1 MKRPISNVHNNQ
13 ATVISLTAAQLG
25 FAAAVIV
32 LLLLISLHI
41 LSPEFSPSWRMVSE
55 YAYGHYGWVLSL
67 MFLSWGISAWALAVA
82 IWSQVRTKA
91 GKVGLWFLV
100 IAGTGQAL
108 ASIFDITH
116 DTGHTIAGIL
126 GIVGFPIA
134 ALLISVSL
142 GHIDAW
148 HKVKRLLLWVAHLNW
163 ISVVLLVATLIL
175 MTIQVFH
182 AMGGK
187 LPTHA
192 PLSLPLGV
200 IGLDGW
206 ADRLIILSNS
216 LWVMLVAWQTIKV
229 QRHGENEQD
238 SAIT

>member
-142 GHIDAW
+142 GHIDACS
-148 HKVKRLLLWVAHLNW
+148 KR
-163 ISVVLLVATLIL
+163 SFT
-175 MTIQVFH
+175 
-182 AMGGK
+182 G
-187 LPTHA
+187 
-192 PLSLPLGV
+192 SC
-200 IGLDGW
+200 
-206 ADRLIILSNS
+206 
-216 LWVMLVAWQTIKV
+216 
-229 QRHGENEQD
+229 GEENTGSRQFFP
-238 SAIT
+238 